1 MAGISQNITSVLA
14 TVMPVE
20 QFVVQLMLFR
30 DTKIMNTPKITRP
43 KAPVRRTSEGPKP
56 AKLKDMLLIAQQ
68 RGLLRGTRTRM
79 VHGRMPEALVNQAKA
94 RTGIKSD
101 TDLIEIALANLAVA
115 DDYMDWLLS
124 QKGTISPDLD
134 LEF

>member
-1 MAGISQNITSVLA
+1 
-14 TVMPVE
+14 
-20 QFVVQLMLFR
+20 MLFR
-30 DTKIMNTPKITRP
+30 HTKIMSTQRIARP
-43 KAPVRRTSEGPKP
+43 KTPVRRTSEGPKA

-68 RGLLRGTRTRM
+68 KGLLRGTRTRM

-101 TDLIEIALANLAVA
+101 TDLLEVALANLAVA

-124 QKGTISPDLD
+124 QKGTVSPDLD